1 MIIQKRNGQY
11 QDYDNNKIKKAL
23 EKAFKSLDQ
32 SIKENDLELIIK
44 DIEQSI
50 YNQINVEMI
59 QDYVEESL
67 MKHGYLQV
75 AKAYILYRQKHSER
89 RRVMNE
95 LLDLLKDKNIE
106 HILLAIQHD
115 YPQEEYSLQLLLV
128 KFKSFYKENMNFQ
141 DTLTILAKASNELI
155 SRD

>member
-75 AKAYILYRQKHSER
+75 AKA
-89 RRVMNE
+89 
-95 LLDLLKDKNIE
+95 
-106 HILLAIQHD
+106 
-115 YPQEEYSLQLLLV
+115 
-128 KFKSFYKENMNFQ
+128 
-141 DTLTILAKASNELI
+141 
-155 SRD
+155 

>member
-75 AKAYILYRQKHSER
+75 AKAYILYRQKHSEQ
-89 RRVMNE
+89 VM
-95 LLDLLKDKNIE
+95 
-106 HILLAIQHD
+106 
-115 YPQEEYSLQLLLV
+115 S
-128 KFKSFYKENMNFQ
+128 
-141 DTLTILAKASNELI
+141 
-155 SRD
+155 

>member
-75 AKAYILYRQKHSER
+75 AKAYILYRQKHSE
-89 RRVMNE
+89 
-95 LLDLLKDKNIE
+95 
-106 HILLAIQHD
+106 
-115 YPQEEYSLQLLLV
+115 
-128 KFKSFYKENMNFQ
+128 
-141 DTLTILAKASNELI
+141 
-155 SRD
+155 